1 MSENDTRSRS
11 ALREL
16 RDAVQEWPWGCIGT
30 VPYGS
35 GHTISGEI
43 SGSEYGMSSG
53 SGHTVSGEVHMR
65 ATDVLGEGDASDDGS
80 ASLRMLVDAA
90 CLVACC
96 MAIYALVY
104 VVGTVMAP

>member
-1 MSENDTRSRS
+1 MSATTCERQRTHYGENGIT
-11 ALREL
+11 
-16 RDAVQEWPWGCIGT
+16 WGCIGT

-35 GHTISGEI
+35 GHTVSGEI

-80 ASLRMLVDAA
+80 ASLRMLRDVAGLGA
-90 CLVACC
+90 FCLLV
-96 MAIYALVY
+96 YALVY
-104 VVGTVMAP
+104 AAGTVMAS